1 MTQMTAGFRVEFDQ
15 LNRILLMRVEG
26 RLTDESLPYLY
37 EASRKHS
44 SATDARVCI
53 VDLSSVSDF
62 AVSSQS
68 IQNLADQKP
77 ASPDHKRR
85 CFIVAPAGL
94 AFGLCRM
101 FQILGEATRPL
112 LEVVHTLGE
121 VFAAGTCPHTSSSEQ
136 IPRGNGIAAPVHTP
150 SLEAAI

>member
-1 MTQMTAGFRVEFDQ
+1 MTQMTTGFRVEFDQ
-15 LNRILLMRVEG
+15 VNKILLMRVEG

-37 EASRKHS
+37 GASRKHS
-44 SATDARVCI
+44 SATDARVSI

-68 IQNLADQKP
+68 IQTLAHQKP
-77 ASPDHKRR
+77 ASPDSKHR

-112 LEVVHTLGE
+112 LQVVHTLGE
-121 VFAAGTCPHTSSSEQ
+121 VFEAGILSPHFVE
-136 IPRGNGIAAPVHTP
+136 P
-150 SLEAAI
+150 SVGVRYSR

>member
-15 LNRILLMRVEG
+15 LNKILLMRVEG

-62 AVSSQS
+62 TVSSQS
-68 IQNLADQKP
+68 IQNLAQQKP
-77 ASPDHKRR
+77 ADHKHR

-121 VFAAGTCPHTSSSEQ
+121 VFAAGILSSHFVEPSV
-136 IPRGNGIAAPVHTP
+136 GPVL
-150 SLEAAI
+150 SVV

>member
-1 MTQMTAGFRVEFDQ
+1 MTQMTAGFQVEFDQ
-15 LNRILLMRVEG
+15 SNKIMLMRVEG

-37 EASRKHS
+37 EASRQHL

-68 IQNLADQKP
+68 IQNLAHQKP
-77 ASPDHKRR
+77 ASPGHKHR

-121 VFAAGTCPHTSSSEQ
+121 VFAAGTLSSHFVEPSV
-136 IPRGNGIAAPVHTP
+136 RPVL
-150 SLEAAI
+150 SVV